1 MSSPAVSSR
10 LSAPV
15 AALVSL
21 LAVVAAVGVGHLV
34 GELVSSNASP
44 FPSVGADV
52 VDLTPYRITEFA
64 TSTLAPY
71 HKLVLGIG
79 MAVVIGLFG
88 MIAGLLSRRSAI
100 PGLLLIFGLGLAG
113 ALAVL
118 FEFDPNSITRD
129 PNTDA
134 FDLLATLAGVIAGWG
149 AFLFLRRLARPDRN
163 AEGDAGKV
171 AAGKATGAAEVP
183 RRGLLVGSAAVAVGA
198 VTAGAGGVFLAGRR
212 DVEAS
217 RRAIGPIRPDVPAP
231 GIPAGADFAADGS
244 PTFITPN
251 SEFYRVDTV
260 LLTVP
265 QLRAEDW
272 RLRIHGMVDRELNL
286 DWADLTSRR
295 LVERTVTMTCV
306 SNEIGGQYVST
317 SNFTGVLLAD
327 ILAEAGVQ
335 KGADQLFTTSVDG
348 WTCGSPTSDVA
359 DPGRQAMLAIGMNS
373 EPLPTEHGFPV
384 RMLVPGLYGFVSA
397 TKWIVDMELTTFDAK
412 QAYWLERGWGRR
424 APIKT
429 MSRIDSPGSFGQIS
443 PDTPLTGIAW
453 AQTKGIAKVE
463 VRIDQEP
470 WRLAEL
476 STEVNLDTWRMW
488 RLAGRL
494 QPGPHVAQVRATD
507 KTGYTQTE
515 DRAAPIPDGASGWH
529 RVAFTVT

>member
-1 MSSPAVSSR
+1 MSSPTVSSR

-15 AALVSL
+15 AVLVGL
-21 LAVVAAVGVGHLV
+21 LSVFAAVGVGHLV
-34 GELVSSNASP
+34 AGLVSPTASP
-44 FPSVGADV
+44 LLAVGSTAIDF
-52 VDLTPYRITEFA
+52 TPAGLKDFA
-64 TSTLAPY
+64 IRTFGTY
-71 HKLVLGIG
+71 DKLVLLISMG
-79 MAVVIGLFG
+79 AVIGLFG
-88 MIAGLLSRRSAI
+88 VIAGLLSRRSSI
-100 PGLLLIFGLGLAG
+100 PGLLL
-113 ALAVL
+113 LAVL
-118 FEFDPNSITRD
+118 GAVGSAAVLTRPIVD
-129 PNTDA
+129 TLDVVAP
-134 FDLLATLAGVIAGWG
+134 LASLVAGVGVFAI
-149 AFLFLRRLARPDRN
+149 LHRLGRPS
-163 AEGDAGKV
+163 AETASAETASAET
-171 AAGKATGAAEVP
+171 AAGPTAIEVR

-198 VTAGAGGVFLAGRR
+198 VAAGTGGQFLIRR
-212 DVEAS
+212 SGVEAS
-217 RRAIGPIRPDVPAP
+217 RQAIGSIEPEVPAP
-231 GIPAGADFAADGS
+231 TIPAGADFAADGS

-251 SEFYRVDTV
+251 SEFYRVDIN
-260 LLTVP
+260 LTVP

-306 SNEIGGQYVST
+306 SNEIGGPYIST
-317 SNFTGVLLAD
+317 ANFTGVLLAD

-335 KGADQLFTTSVDG
+335 RGADQLFTTSVDG
-348 WTCGSPTSDVA
+348 WTCGTPTADVA
-359 DPGRQAMLAIGMNS
+359 DPGRQAMLVIGMNS
-373 EPLPTEHGFPV
+373 EPLPAEHGFPV
-384 RMLVPGLYGFVSA
+384 RMLVPGLYGFVSG

-412 QAYWLERGWGRR
+412 QAYWLQRDWGQK

-429 MSRIDSPGSFGQIS
+429 MSRIDSPGSFGQVS
-443 PDTPLTGIAW
+443 PGAPLTGIAW
-453 AQTKGIAKVE
+453 AQTKGIEKVE

-476 STEVNLDTWRMW
+476 STEVNPDTWRMW

-529 RVAFTVT
+529 RVQFTVV

>member
-1 MSSPAVSSR
+1 MSPPPASSR

-15 AALVSL
+15 AALVGL
-21 LAVVAAVGVGHLV
+21 LAVFAAVGVGHLV
-34 GELVSSNASP
+34 GELVSPNASP
-44 FPSVGADV
+44 FPAVGADV

-88 MIAGLLSRRSAI
+88 MIAGLLSRRSAM
-100 PGLLLIFGLGLAG
+100 PGLLLIFVLGLLG
-113 ALAVL
+113 AVAVL
-118 FEFDPNSITRD
+118 FEFDPTSVTRD
-129 PNTDA
+129 PITDA
-134 FDLLATLAGVIAGWG
+134 FDLFATLAGVLAGWG
-149 AFLFLRRLARPDRN
+149 AFLFLRRLGGLGRN
-163 AEGDAGKV
+163 VEGDAREG
-171 AAGKATGAAEVP
+171 TGAAAVP

-198 VTAGAGGVFLAGRR
+198 VTAGTGGVLLAGRR

-231 GIPAGADFAADGS
+231 PIPAGADFTADGS
-244 PTFITPN
+244 PRFITPN

-306 SNEIGGQYVST
+306 SNEIGGPYIST
-317 SNFTGVLLAD
+317 ANFTGVLLAD
-327 ILAEAGVQ
+327 LLAEAGVQ
-335 KGADQLFTTSVDG
+335 KGADQVFTTSIDG

-373 EPLPTEHGFPV
+373 EPLPPEHGFPV

-397 TKWIVDMELTTFDAK
+397 TKWIVDLELTTFDAE
-412 QAYWLERGWGRR
+412 QAYWLQRDWGRL

-429 MSRIDSPGSFGQIS
+429 MSRIDSPGSFGQVS
-443 PDTPLTGIAW
+443 PDTPLIGIAW
-453 AQTKGIAKVE
+453 AQTKGIEKVE
-463 VRIDQEP
+463 VRIDQGP
-470 WRLAEL
+470 WQVAEL
-476 STEVNLDTWRMW
+476 ATEVNLDTWRMW
-488 RLAGRL
+488 RLTTRL
-494 QPGPHVAQVRATD
+494 QPGSHVAQVRATD

-529 RVAFTVT
+529 RVAFTVV